1 MILLYPVVLGVA
13 FAIVRRRRNSVEG
26 GSGWRWFHA
35 WGVAGALF
43 TFSFLTGLSI
53 GLFVLPLATL
63 ALWWVARHAPNGWEW
78 LGFAEG
84 VGFAFVIP
92 WPTLAV
98 VLVAV
103 ASGTYA
109 ALRLRLRGHRA

>member
-1 MILLYPVVLGVA
+1 MILLYPVVLGIA
-13 FAIVRRRRNSVEG
+13 FAIVRRRRNRVGG

-53 GLFVLPLATL
+53 GLFLLPVATL
-63 ALWWVARHAPNGWEW
+63 ALLWVARRAPNGWEW
-78 LGFAEG
+78 LGFVEG
-84 VGFAFVIP
+84 IGFAFMIP

-98 VLVAV
+98 VLVV
-103 ASGTYA
+103 AAPGTYA
-109 ALRLRLRGHRA
+109 ALRLRLHGRRA